1 VCSCFQLNLLCVKSA
16 HVCVLDFAAY
26 SFRSLPLVYFT
37 ADFPLDFGPHSPRAG
52 VSSPALSSWLRLQFW
67 FREGSSA
74 WDGLWPT
81 SSLKIALESGLDL
94 CHRSLT
100 LFFQCHQSLALFFR
114 FLIPAVFAVALSG
127 PRLQAASQALLLSFV
142 RLLDSLCCLLCRI
155 VVNYCREKL
164 VYLLSQRIKRLEVS
178 WFKLYSHG
186 GFLNTF
192 NRCSVKC
199 L

>member
-37 ADFPLDFGPHSPRAG
+37 ADFPLDFGPQSPRAG

-74 WDGLWPT
+74 RDGLWST

-100 LFFQCHQSLALFFR
+100 LFFR
-114 FLIPAVFAVALSG
+114 FLIPGVFCCCSL
-127 PRLQAASQALLLSFV
+127 RSQASGGKSSVAAVLPSASRFSLLFAL
-142 RLLDSLCCLLCRI
+142 
-155 VVNYCREKL
+155 
-164 VYLLSQRIKRLEVS
+164 
-178 WFKLYSHG
+178 
-186 GFLNTF
+186 
-192 NRCSVKC
+192 
-199 L
+199 